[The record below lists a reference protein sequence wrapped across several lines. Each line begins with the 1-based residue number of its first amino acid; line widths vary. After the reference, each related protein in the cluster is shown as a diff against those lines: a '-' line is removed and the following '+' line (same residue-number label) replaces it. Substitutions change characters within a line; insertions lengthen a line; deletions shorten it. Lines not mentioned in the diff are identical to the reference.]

1 MMKLKQITLIAMSLL
16 VVGIGTSFG
25 QQTELA
31 ELDQLKINQIQVL
44 GTHNSYARPVDPRL
58 SAYADP
64 IFSKMM
70 EKMSTLFPP
79 DKLNSFKEFHP
90 NAMSMSEGLK
100 YDHPP
105 FDVQLDSGI
114 RSLEMDVY
122 YDPTGHRF
130 DKPAG
135 YELLNKM
142 GVSDLA
148 PYQKEDLEKPG
159 FKMLH
164 IADFDFRSHYATFR
178 AGLVALREW
187 SEQHPQHLPI
197 FIMVEAKDKGIPI
210 FPNGAEVL
218 PFDDKAF
225 DQLDAEV
232 VAVLEREKLITPDD
246 VRGNYSTL
254 REAIRSGHWPT
265 VKASRG
271 KFVFLLLPAT
281 AGMNLESAYVKDK
294 PNLEKRI
301 MFVQSEPN
309 DSFASFILLDNALVR
324 QEEIQRLVREG
335 YIVRSRSDIETYE
348 AKINDYSRANA
359 AFSSG
364 AQIIST
370 DFFRPGNGY
379 NTSYYVRLPNSK
391 VARRNPVNSMM
402 KKSKDMVSTK
412 R

>member
-1 MMKLKQITLIAMSLL
+1 MEFKQIMLTTVLSIVL
-16 VVGIGTSFG
+16 GTGVIHAQEIEQPQFN
-25 QQTELA
+25 E
-31 ELDQLKINQIQVL
+31 LKINQIQVL

-58 SAYADP
+58 AAYADP
-64 IFSKMM
+64 IFEKMM
-70 EKMSTLFPP
+70 EKMTTLFPA
-79 DKLNSFKEFHP
+79 DKLASFKEFHP
-90 NAMSMSEGLK
+90 NRMTMNEGLK

-130 DKPAG
+130 NKPAG
-135 YELLNKM
+135 YALLNKM

-178 AGLVALREW
+178 GGLTALRDW
-187 SEQHPQHLPI
+187 SDKHPGHLPI

-210 FPNGAEVL
+210 FPNSAEVL
-218 PFDDKAF
+218 PFDEKAF
-225 DQLDAEV
+225 DELDAEV
-232 VAVLEREKLITPDD
+232 VEILGKEKLITPDD
-246 VRGNYSTL
+246 VRGQYSTL
-254 REAIRSGHWPT
+254 REAVLSDNWPT
-265 VKASRG
+265 IKSSRG
-271 KFVFLLLPAT
+271 KFIFLLLPAT
-281 AGMNLESAYVKDK
+281 AGMNLESAYVKDR

-309 DSFASFILLDNALVR
+309 NSFASFILLDNALIR
-324 QEEIQRLVREG
+324 QQEIQTLVKQG

-348 AKINDYSRANA
+348 AKINDYSRAEA
-359 AFSSG
+359 AFNSG

-379 NTSYYVRLPNSK
+379 NTSYYIKLPSGNPARPNPINGTVNKAKHRLSE
-391 VARRNPVNSMM
+391 
-402 KKSKDMVSTK
+402 K